1 MTATT
6 KKAGTKQRKD
16 RAAPADNMRI
26 WESVCETDP
35 AYTTRINQ
43 RGGFTAICAMYQR
56 QEATRRFG
64 PEGEGWGY
72 DATLTNL
79 AVGER
84 LIALVE
90 LRLWWRDE
98 KHEIRYCGP
107 VWDSAEWEPRGRYD
121 SDAAKKATTGA
132 LTKALGSGL
141 GFNADVFLG
150 KFDDNKYI
158 EQQKEKFSPFAEAAK
173 IQQHQRAGKKHTV
186 ESGTAS
192 IKAIIDIQ
200 PLYEL
205 LVIIDCDTWSSKT
218 KEQVSNTFAGRAE
231 KEGVPFDA
239 AFIKAQCEQ
248 AQAKID
254 SMEQDT

>member
-16 RAAPADNMRI
+16 RADAADNMRV
-26 WESVCETDP
+26 WNAVCHSDP
-35 AYTTRINQ
+35 KHIKKVNQ
-43 RGGFTAICAMYQR
+43 RGGFHAICAPSQR
-56 QEATRRFG
+56 HAATRLWG
-64 PEGEGWGY
+64 PEGERWEVSATPGTMEVGDTTLAIVDLQLKWREKVGDEWLLCQPQRGASVLSAKGRIDT
-72 DATLTNL
+72 DA
-79 AVGER
+79 
-84 LIALVE
+84 
-90 LRLWWRDE
+90 W
-98 KHEIRYCGP
+98 
-107 VWDSAEWEPRGRYD
+107 
-121 SDAAKKATTGA
+121 KKAGTDA
-132 LTKALGSGL
+132 LTKSLAGL

-158 EQQKEKFSPFAEAAK
+158 EQQREKFIKPFEEAAK
-173 IQQHQRAGKKHTV
+173 IQNA
-186 ESGTAS
+186 TAS